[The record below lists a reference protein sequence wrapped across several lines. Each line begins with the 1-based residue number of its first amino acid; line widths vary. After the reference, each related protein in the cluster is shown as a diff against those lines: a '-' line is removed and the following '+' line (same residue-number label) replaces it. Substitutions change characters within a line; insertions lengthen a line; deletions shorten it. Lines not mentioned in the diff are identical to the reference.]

1 MRSAKEI
8 FLDALDLPAAERHA
22 FILRACGNDTAKASS
37 VHALLQAHHGAHD
50 FMAEPTISPTSNAHA
65 PSPHTPLSGTPGS
78 RAPGPHPHAEFEAP
92 GTQLGPYRIESVLGE
107 GGFGTVY
114 LAVQERPLSRRVA
127 LKIIKP
133 GMDSREVVARFEMER
148 QALATMDHP
157 AISHVYDAGTTPTG
171 RPYFVME
178 HVVGLP
184 ITTYCDQHSISLAQ
198 RLDLFE
204 RVCLAVQHAHQ
215 KGLIH
220 RDLKPSN
227 ILVTS
232 VDGQPQPKIIDFGI
246 AKAIGPEHADQ
257 TAITLASQFIGTPQY
272 MSPEQAGLLAPDI
285 DTRADVYALG
295 VVLYELLTGATP
307 IDADRFS
314 GIGYAELVR
323 IISEE
328 EPPRPSA
335 RLRETPDHAAQIAA
349 RHQLD
354 PARLQRVLAEDL
366 DWIVLRAMEKERD
379 RRYPTASAL
388 AADVQRFLRNEPVEA
403 GPPTVGYRFGK
414 FARRHRAVLTA
425 GGAVAAAILLGLVL
439 AIIGLVEARAQQRR
453 AAVSLAESEAV
464 TTFLGEVL
472 SSADPRRLGREA
484 TVVQMLDA
492 ATVEIDTAF
501 TGRPWVEVRVRET
514 IGRTYL
520 QLGRYEDAERHN
532 RRGYALAKAHLQ
544 PTDRSRLLAT
554 LSLGQTLVR
563 MNRRGE
569 AGAVLAEALD
579 LAQTQET
586 VPGRETLRAKKLQAD
601 LYKLEGNLAAAEPLA
616 REVLDSRLRLFGS
629 EDPETLVAMTDL
641 GNLLMEAGRID
652 EAEPLYRDALA
663 MRRQLFGDGHPDTIV
678 SIGQVAEVLLKRR
691 DPEGAESLWREA
703 LALSERVNGPEHPQT
718 LAIRSNLSTA
728 LAWLRRYEE
737 AEALLSVNLE
747 DHLRTLGPDHRQTL
761 GVMHNLGAMNG
772 YLGRRDR
779 EFELKSAVLE
789 ARQRL
794 FGSDHPDTIASEMTL
809 ARFHLSMEKPDAAR
823 PLLEHVCDAYRR
835 TLPIEDI
842 RRIEANLLLT
852 ETYLALGLPDL
863 ARPLVTERQEGKRIN
878 AERADAAIASIRQY
892 AEDLLLCEPKDL
904 RRPEAAMPWIL
915 RLIEMTEAK
924 ELMPLVWLAMAHEA
938 LGDKAAALEA
948 AERALPLVEPGGTDE
963 KRLHEMLERLRA

>member
-1 MRSAKEI
+1 
-8 FLDALDLPAAERHA
+8 
-22 FILRACGNDTAKASS
+22 
-37 VHALLQAHHGAHD
+37 
-50 FMAEPTISPTSNAHA
+50 
-65 PSPHTPLSGTPGS
+65 
-78 RAPGPHPHAEFEAP
+78 
-92 GTQLGPYRIESVLGE
+92 
-107 GGFGTVY
+107 
-114 LAVQERPLSRRVA
+114 
-127 LKIIKP
+127 
-133 GMDSREVVARFEMER
+133 MDSREVVARFAMER

-157 AISHVYDAGTTPTG
+157 SISHVYDAGTTPAG

-184 ITTYCDQHSISLAQ
+184 ITTYCEQHAVPLAQ

-227 ILVTS
+227 ILVTTI
-232 VDGQPQPKIIDFGI
+232 DGQPQPKIIDFGI

-295 VVLYELLTGATP
+295 VILYELLIGTTP
-307 IDADRFS
+307 IEPERFS

-323 IISEE
+323 IISED

-335 RLRETPDHAAQIAA
+335 RLREDPGQAAQVAA
-349 RHQLD
+349 RRQID
-354 PARLQRVLAEDL
+354 PARLQRILAEDL

-388 AADVQRFLRNEPVEA
+388 AADLQRFLRNEPVEA

-439 AIIGLVEARAQQRR
+439 AVIGLVEARAQQRR
-453 AAVSLAESEAV
+453 AAASLAESEAV
-464 TTFLGEVL
+464 TTFLSEVL
-472 SSADPRRLGREA
+472 SSADPRRLGRDA

-492 ATVEIDTAF
+492 ATVEIDSAF
-501 TGRPWVEVRVRET
+501 TGRPWVEARVRET

-532 RRGYALAKAHLQ
+532 RRAYALAKAHLQ
-544 PTDRSRLLAT
+544 PTDRTRLLTT
-554 LSLGQTLVR
+554 LSLGQTLTR
-563 MNRRGE
+563 MNRRSE
-569 AGAVLAEALD
+569 AGVVLAEALD
-579 LAQTQET
+579 LAQVQEP
-586 VPGRETLRAKKLQAD
+586 VPGRETLRAKKLQSD
-601 LYKLEGNLAAAEPLA
+601 LFKLEGNLAAAEPLA
-616 REVLDSRLRLFGS
+616 REVLESRLRLLGD

-641 GNLLMEAGRID
+641 GTLLMEAGRID
-652 EAEPLYRDALA
+652 EAEPMYRDALA
-663 MRRQLFGDGHPDTIV
+663 SRRRLFGDDHPDTIA
-678 SIGQVAEVLLKRR
+678 SIGQVAEVRLKRR

-772 YLGRRDR
+772 YLGRRER
-779 EFELKSAVLE
+779 ELELKSAVLE
-789 ARQRL
+789 ARYRL
-794 FGSDHPDTIASEMTL
+794 FGWEHPDTIASEMTL
-809 ARFHLSMEKPDAAR
+809 ARFHLSMETPDAAR
-823 PLLEHVCDAYRR
+823 PLLEHVCDTYRR

-863 ARPLVTERQEGKRIN
+863 ARPLVAERQEGKRIN
-878 AERADAAIASIRQY
+878 AERADAALASIRQY
-892 AEDLLLCEPKDL
+892 AEDLLLCEPEDL
-904 RRPEAAMPWIL
+904 RRPDAAMPWIH

-938 LGDKAAALEA
+938 QGDRAEALKA
-948 AERALPLVEPGGTDE
+948 AERALPLVEPGSTDE
-963 KRLHEMLERLRA
+963 TRLHEMLARLRG